1 MLAGLFRRRDKT
13 TRGAL
18 MVEYAFLL
26 LAVFIPMSVGAVA
39 GGKHML
45 DDYRISRGWVLQ
57 NTP

>member
-1 MLAGLFRRRDKT
+1 
-13 TRGAL
+13 

-39 GGKHML
+39 GGKTML